1 MSTAGVRVV
10 RVLTQDVRL
19 QRRLEAKRRARR
31 RRFVA
36 MTAALVGLG
45 IGLFLGFGRGGNGT
59 AKPTHRRIPVTIN
72 VSRSAAPPP
81 AAAPKITRLALPATL
96 PARTLSVPILMYHR
110 IDVLRPTLPAITRSL
125 TVDPRDFARQMRW
138 LHGHGY
144 HTVTQA
150 QLFAALERGS
160 RLPAKPVLITFD
172 DGYRDVLANAAPVL
186 RRLGMK
192 ATAYVITSRISNG
205 DVSFLTWPQL
215 KQLEQD
221 GVEIGSHTVHHAE
234 LPGLSDPAALQEL
247 IQSRRALEAHL
258 DHPVQWFAYPA
269 GRFDARSGTLVRQ
282 AGYVLAATTEAGST
296 QDARQPF
303 ALHRYEVLDTTG
315 VSGLVSLLRG

>member
-1 MSTAGVRVV
+1 M
-10 RVLTQDVRL
+10 LTQDVRL
-19 QRRLEAKRRARR
+19 QRRLERR
-31 RRFVA
+31 RRVRRRRLVA
-36 MTAALVGLG
+36 IALALAAAGVGM
-45 IGLFLGFGRGGNGT
+45 FLGLQGGSHT
-59 AKPTHRRIPVTIN
+59 K
-72 VSRSAAPPP
+72 AAP
-81 AAAPKITRLALPATL
+81 AANPSIHYKSVHLRLPKKAASPSPVRLSLPATL

-125 TVDPRDFARQMRW
+125 TVAPEDFARQMRW

-144 HTVTQA
+144 HTVTQE

-160 RLPAKPVLITFD
+160 HLPAKPVLITFD
-172 DGYRDVLANAAPVL
+172 DGYRDVLVNAAPVL

-205 DVSFLTWPQL
+205 DVSFLTWRQL
-215 KQLEQD
+215 TQLERA
-221 GVEIGSHTVHHAE
+221 GVAIGSHTVHHSE

-258 DHPVQWFAYPA
+258 HHPVQWFAYPA
-269 GRFDARSGTLVRQ
+269 GRFDARTEALVRQ
-282 AGYVLAATTEAGST
+282 AGYVFAVTTQSGAT

-303 ALHRYEVLDTTG
+303 SLRRYEVQDTTG
-315 VSGLVSLLRG
+315 VSGLASLLRG

>member
-1 MSTAGVRVV
+1 M
-10 RVLTQDVRL
+10 LTQDVRL
-19 QRRLEAKRRARR
+19 QRRLARR
-31 RRFVA
+31 RRA
-36 MTAALVGLG
+36 KRRRLGLVGLLLAALG
-45 IGLFLGFGRGGNGT
+45 VGLFFGLGNGSG
-59 AKPTHRRIPVTIN
+59 KVRRTGAERGKTVTVD
-72 VSRSAAPPP
+72 VSQGVAPPP
-81 AAAPKITRLALPATL
+81 VHRETKITRLSLPATL

-125 TVDPRDFARQMRW
+125 TVDPGDFARQMRW
-138 LHGHGY
+138 LHAHGY
-144 HTVTQA
+144 RTVTQA
-150 QLFAALERGS
+150 QLFSALERRS

-172 DGYRDVLANAAPVL
+172 DGYRDVLAKAAPVL

-205 DVSFLTWPQL
+205 DVSFLAWPQL
-215 KQLEQD
+215 RLLEQD
-221 GVEIGSHTVHHAE
+221 GIEIGSHTVHHSE

-258 DHPVQWFAYPA
+258 HHPVQWFAYPA
-269 GRFDARSGTLVRQ
+269 GRFDDRSEGLVRQ
-282 AGYVLAATTEAGST
+282 AGYVLAVTTQPGST

-315 VSGLVSLLRG
+315 VRGLASLLRR